1 MPKSSKV
8 LLGIVLLFLIS
19 GCGSNAL
26 LQKVTPVNTS
36 LSKYKY
42 AIISVEGKNELI
54 KKEKGFGITQK
65 ELKNNFISNLSEQN
79 KFKHVSGE
87 SSGNHEKETLFI
99 KLVIE
104 ELSYLS
110 GASSYFFGIF
120 SGNASL
126 KVLARLIDVK
136 TNKTIGEIR
145 SFSKTSLSGGIFR
158 GGTATLIREISEKLV
173 EDITNY

>member
-1 MPKSSKV
+1 MSKSSEI
-8 LLGIVLLFLIS
+8 LLAIFILFLTS

-26 LQKVTPVNTS
+26 LQKITPVNTS
-36 LSKYKY
+36 LSKYNY
-42 AIISVEGKNELI
+42 AVISVEGENELI
-54 KKEKGFGITQK
+54 KKEKGFEITQK
-65 ELKNNFISNLSEQN
+65 ELKNNFISNLSEKN
-79 KFKHVSGE
+79 KFKYVSGE
-87 SSGNHEKETLFI
+87 SSENFEEGTLYI

-158 GGTATLIREISEKLV
+158 GGTATLIREVSEKLV

>member
-1 MPKSSKV
+1 MSKSRKI
-8 LLGIVLLFLIS
+8 LLGMVILFLTS

-42 AIISVEGKNELI
+42 AIISVEGKNEII
-54 KKEKGFGITQK
+54 KKEKGFEITQK
-65 ELKNNFISNLSEQN
+65 ELKDNFISNLSEKN
-79 KFKHVSGE
+79 KFKYVSGE
-87 SSGNHEKETLFI
+87 SLENFVEGTLYI
-99 KLVIE
+99 KLIID

-110 GASSYFFGIF
+110 GAWSYFFGMF

-136 TNKTIGEIR
+136 INKTIVE
-145 SFSKTSLSGGIFR
+145 
-158 GGTATLIREISEKLV
+158 TADVNRHWGVSI
-173 EDITNY
+173 